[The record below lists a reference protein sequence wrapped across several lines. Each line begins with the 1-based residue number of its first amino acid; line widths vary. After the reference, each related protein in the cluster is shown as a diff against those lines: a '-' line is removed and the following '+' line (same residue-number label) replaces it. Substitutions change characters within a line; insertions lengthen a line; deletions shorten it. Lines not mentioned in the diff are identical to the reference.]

1 MLAVQSIR
9 QVRFAVSRAIER
21 RLAAPAGIPACRGHR
36 ERIGQPEAVLKV
48 GANREEIVTTLA
60 TTISLNAGA
69 AHVYSLHDSLKS

>member
-1 MLAVQSIR
+1 M
-9 QVRFAVSRAIER
+9 
-21 RLAAPAGIPACRGHR
+21 
-36 ERIGQPEAVLKV
+36 RIGQPEAVLKV

>member
-1 MLAVQSIR
+1 MPSREQSSVDWPLLQGFR
-9 QVRFAVSRAIER
+9 RA
-21 RLAAPAGIPACRGHR
+21 AGIVM
-36 ERIGQPEAVLKV
+36 RIGQPEAVLKV